1 MENNK
6 KQKLFSALWN
16 LTTTESLHT
25 EEITVDTR
33 LYYIK
38 IGYNTI
44 THQQNIFRCIV
55 SSVRAIQM

>member
-33 LYYIK
+33 LYIK

-44 THQQNIFRCIV
+44 THQQNICRCIL

>member
-25 EEITVDTR
+25 EEITVDTM
-33 LYYIK
+33 LSQLHYI
-38 IGYNTI
+38 YQTN
-44 THQQNIFRCIV
+44 
-55 SSVRAIQM
+55 SSADVI